1 MNTYRIVFYDGTL
14 LFKTLTEG
22 VCIKEVMSLLR
33 HKVASIT
40 FVGIDMG
47 CESKLSK
54 YTFSEDC
61 VPFTIH
67 HYSYAEAYHL
77 SNGVCIDQ
85 VFGQQWPCTEEGVAD
100 YTVKGCEFSIK
111 CTSTSS
117 IEHLNEVFDYLHPDP
132 HFQPRST
139 S

>member
-61 VPFTIH
+61 VPYTLKH
-67 HYSYAEAYHL
+67 TTYLMVYVSTKCL
-77 SNGVCIDQ
+77 VSNGLVLKR
-85 VFGQQWPCTEEGVAD
+85 VLPTTLLRGV
-100 YTVKGCEFSIK
+100 
-111 CTSTSS
+111 SS
-117 IEHLNEVFDYLHPDP
+117 
-132 HFQPRST
+132 Q
-139 S
+139 